1 MACYLTQL
9 PSEILHNILAYV
21 EPKDLS
27 VLPQTCQYLNVFIK
41 DNSALHREIYYKI
54 LVKETVVVCFV
65 AWGTYRLTFWF
76 QG

>member
-27 VLPQTCQYLNVFIK
+27 VLPQTCQYLNVFVK
-41 DNSALHREIYYKI
+41 DNGALYREIYYKI
-54 LVKETVVVCFV
+54 LVMETTV
-65 AWGTYRLTFWF
+65 ACSVQWGRI
-76 QG
+76 G